1 MLETPQPEQTISPPM
16 SRQKNNHS
24 SKLSLQ
30 KSSQVKSRPFQDSLS
45 VLRENTDFYEQSL
58 QMLRTMESRGN
69 SAIEEQR
76 QRILLLQQESP
87 RRAVNARGGEQ
98 QKIDLIKI
106 RRTER
111 EILRKLKLM
120 ESSL

>member
-1 MLETPQPEQTISPPM
+1 MLKTPQPEQTISPPM
-16 SRQKNNHS
+16 SRQKHNHS